1 MNRLSITP
9 RRASPDVSGMF
20 VHRARDGTI
29 WAFESEE
36 RLRKFIRKG
45 GETRKSSHFLSP
57 REALSQSLGLTNIY
71 ES

>member
-1 MNRLSITP
+1 MNRPSITP

-20 VHRARDGTI
+20 VHQAKDGTI
-29 WAFESEE
+29 WAFESKSKM
-36 RLRKFIRKG
+36 RDFIRKG
-45 GETRKSSHFLSP
+45 GPSRKSSHFLSP